1 MATKPK
7 KRLPRSERRRVIE
20 DAASALIAERGYA
33 ATRLEDVAAAA
44 GVTKQL
50 LYRHFPSKKAL
61 HMALLSRH
69 RDELLAGL
77 GSGMSTGGPLAERL
91 PRVMDEWFRYIE
103 EHPYAA
109 VMLFRDTTGDPELQG
124 FYREL
129 QASARAA
136 NVALLRSE
144 PELDIPEDRLEPVA
158 EFFRAA
164 NTGLA
169 MWRADNPTVPRA
181 LVVSVAVAT
190 MLGGLGL
197 GSTDHDDVERRPA
210 TGRLSPCE

>member
-1 MATKPK
+1 MAAKPR
-7 KRLPRSERRRVIE
+7 KRLPRSQRRRVIE
-20 DAASALIAERGYA
+20 DAASALIAEHGYA
-33 ATRLEDVAAAA
+33 ATRLEDIAAAA

-50 LYRHFPSKKAL
+50 LYQHFPSKKAL
-61 HMALLSRH
+61 HMALLTRH

-77 GSGMSTGGPLAERL
+77 ASGMGLDGPLAERL
-91 PRVMDEWFRYIE
+91 PRVMDDWFGYVE

-109 VMLFRDTTGDPELQG
+109 AMLFRDTTGDPEVQAI
-124 FYREL
+124 YREL

-136 NVALLRSE
+136 NVALLRTE
-144 PELDIPEDRLEPVA
+144 PELEIPEERLEPLA

-169 MWRADNPTVPRA
+169 MWRAENPDVPRS
-181 LVVSVAVAT
+181 VVVNIAVET

-197 GSTDHDDVERRPA
+197 GSTDHAATRSPA
-210 TGRLSPCE
+210 ASGLPPRD

>member
-1 MATKPK
+1 M
-7 KRLPRSERRRVIE
+7 IE
-20 DAASALIAERGYA
+20 DAASALIAEHGYA
-33 ATRLEDVAAAA
+33 ATRLEDIAAAA

-61 HMALLSRH
+61 HMALLRRH
-69 RDELLAGL
+69 RDELPAGL
-77 GSGMSTGGPLAERL
+77 ASEMSTGGPLAERL
-91 PRVMDEWFRYIE
+91 PRVMDQWFRDVE

-109 VMLFRDTTGDPELQG
+109 AMLFRDTTGDPELQS

-144 PELDIPEDRLEPVA
+144 PELDIPENRLEPLA

-169 MWRADNPTVPRA
+169 MWRADNPEVPRA
-181 LVVSVAVAT
+181 VVVSIAVAT
-190 MLGGLGL
+190 ILGGLGL
-197 GSTDHDDVERRPA
+197 GSTDHEVAR
-210 TGRLSPCE
+210 

>member
-1 MATKPK
+1 MATKPRR
-7 KRLPRSERRRVIE
+7 RLPRSERRRVIE
-20 DAASALIAERGYA
+20 DAAAALFAEHGYA

-44 GVTKQL
+44 GVTRQL

-61 HMALLSRH
+61 HMALLTRH

-77 GSGMSTGGPLAERL
+77 ASEMSTGGPLAERL
-91 PRVMDEWFRYIE
+91 PRVMDQWFRYVE
-103 EHPYAA
+103 ERPYAA
-109 VMLFRDTTGDPELQG
+109 AMLFRDTTGDPELQS

-144 PELDIPEDRLEPVA
+144 PELDIPESRIEALA

-169 MWRADNPTVPRA
+169 MWRADNPHVPRQV
-181 LVVSVAVAT
+181 VVSVAVAT

-197 GSTDHDDVERRPA
+197 RSTDPELMQGAPKR
-210 TGRLSPCE
+210 G